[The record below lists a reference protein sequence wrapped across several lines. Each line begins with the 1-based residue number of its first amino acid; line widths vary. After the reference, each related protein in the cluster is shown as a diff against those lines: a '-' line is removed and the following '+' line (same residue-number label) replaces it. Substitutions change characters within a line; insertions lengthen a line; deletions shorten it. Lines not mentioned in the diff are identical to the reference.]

1 MTAPTDIRDV
11 LLRVADLHEQWAGYV
26 NRVIHEFRAGISS
39 GGGPGQRNAV
49 SDPTLAL
56 VLGRLAGG
64 DPLDQ
69 LHDQWIHATTS
80 IDALIGTPIP
90 TRLRWLANDDDSRA
104 LRRMVWPHARKLERI
119 IDLARPMSQELAEKI
134 IAEEAALTMEAS
146 YCRACRTPEDRL
158 KSALCQACYSQ
169 RRRWLDLAETEMA
182 DDHAFDQRIQAGVR
196 QGIIFRMAS
205 PLWCKDRPR
214 HVHEDDVA

>member
-1 MTAPTDIRDV
+1 MWKDPVLDIPIPAPDRDERTAADAARQK
-11 LLRVADLHEQWAGYV
+11 LLIEIVNGERAAGAEVTQDRVEKLAALIEAQP
-26 NRVIHEFRAGISS
+26 FRLV
-39 GGGPGQRNAV
+39 GGGAPL
-49 SDPTLAL
+49 TL
-56 VLGRLAGG
+56 
-64 DPLDQ
+64 
-69 LHDQWIHATTS
+69 
-80 IDALIGTPIP
+80 DAIE
-90 TRLRWLANDDDSRA
+90 
-104 LRRMVWPHARKLERI
+104 K
-119 IDLARPMSQELAEKI
+119 KI